1 MSFMDEVLDA
11 TVLKRKK
18 EAERQRILDAS
29 GEAAKSGGLSAAL
42 IGGAQSLLSGRKPW
56 LKVGMDA
63 ALAGLGGAAL
73 SGGATY
79 LGSEILGAP
88 QEGEGGFTNRAA
100 LGGALAG
107 GAVGAGLGGLLGGGK
122 LKWLSKIPGMA
133 EKLAAE
139 GPLNNLVTDQIKK
152 VAKTGSG
159 RTAAALGL
167 GGAALGGGI
176 AGNEGMAVD
185 YMNSLDDPEIAAM
198 EARRR
203 GVY

>member
-1 MSFMDEVLDA
+1 MSFMDEILDA
-11 TVLKRKK
+11 TVHKREKD
-18 EAERQRILDAS
+18 AERQRILSATS
-29 GEAAKSGGLSAAL
+29 EAAKSGGLSAAL
-42 IGGAQSLLSGRKPW
+42 IGGTQSLLSGRKPW
-56 LKVGMDA
+56 ARVAADA
-63 ALAGLGGAAL
+63 ALAGLGGAGLA
-73 SGGATY
+73 GGSTY
-79 LGSEILGAP
+79 LGSNIMGAP
-88 QEGEGGFTNRAA
+88 AEGEGGFTNRAA

-122 LKWLSKIPGMA
+122 LKWLSRIPGVA
-133 EKLAAE
+133 EKLAHE

-152 VAKTGSG
+152 VAKTGAG

-167 GGAALGGGI
+167 GGAALGGGL

-185 YMNSLDDPEIAAM
+185 YMNSLDDPEVAQM